1 MIRRAVVKYYN
12 AGETTAQHTDRSVR
26 SLVKLFNVD
35 EGGWMED
42 MERIRKICEDTGL
55 DLSVQPTPPA
65 KPQRDPM
72 GSTCKSCCFAFHAT
86 LCAHTSRPA
95 RIRLHTSHTWDTMPI
110 TDLHARKKVLAY
122 FFESLGDDH
131 MIRLFKPSDPFV
143 NSLLITL
150 TMGAST
156 TMGPMPVFHIGN
168 DHLSRYVPFA
178 EWMPFHYGMDR
189 NGVPLKSF
197 WCYKRFFAYPY
208 IRANR
213 QVVDTYIGDLHHRM
227 QAQPDHTHLAHLET
241 APEGA

>member
-95 RIRLHTSHTWDTMPI
+95 RIRLHTSHMWDTMPI
-110 TDLHARKKVLAY
+110 TDL
-122 FFESLGDDH
+122 LGEDEEPAPFLDVAGPQSAVYDSDDAFNSA
-131 MIRLFKPSDPFV
+131 MMALRLE
-143 NSLLITL
+143 L
-150 TMGAST
+150 
-156 TMGPMPVFHIGN
+156 
-168 DHLSRYVPFA
+168 
-178 EWMPFHYGMDR
+178 
-189 NGVPLKSF
+189 
-197 WCYKRFFAYPY
+197 
-208 IRANR
+208 
-213 QVVDTYIGDLHHRM
+213 
-227 QAQPDHTHLAHLET
+227 
-241 APEGA
+241 